1 MKYWIESSY
10 NYEDVNQEYKEQIV
24 VAGDYGDE
32 MGTRTIATF
41 PTNKDIKKE
50 LEYLINRINRDI
62 KEEKN
67 AE

>member
-10 NYEDVNQEYKEQIV
+10 NYEDINKDYKEQIV
-24 VAGDYGDE
+24 VAVDYDDT

-62 KEEKN
+62 KEKRCIK
-67 AE
+67 

>member
-1 MKYWIESSY
+1 MKDWIESSY

-50 LEYLINRINRDI
+50 LEYLMNRINRDI
-62 KEEKN
+62 KEKK
-67 AE
+67 

>member
-10 NYEDVNQEYKEQIV
+10 NFEDINQKYKEEII

-32 MGTRTIATF
+32 MGTRTISTF

-62 KEEKN
+62 KENK
-67 AE
+67 